1 MFCRLKIS
9 FQHET
14 IVGRIAEL
22 LTEHDSGRSGI
33 VVVDVFVVAA
43 TRHDRF
49 GMPYLVRR
57 QVNPSFLIVDAKV
70 FFITINA
77 LRVSVDLNCL
87 GY

>member
-1 MFCRLKIS
+1 M
-9 FQHET
+9 
-14 IVGRIAEL
+14 GRIAEL

-33 VVVDVFVVAA
+33 VVIDVFVVAA

-49 GMPYLVRR
+49 GMLYLIRR

-70 FFITINA
+70 SFITINA
-77 LRVSVDLNCL
+77 LHVNIDLDCL